1 MPEHYLCA
9 TKDNNNLKPQRENTK
24 SDKKITSVEKC
35 HRKFVFSFIW
45 KLCENFRCFCCYC
58 YCWFQWSKKAEW
70 LKIIKMEWKKMFE
83 YAKKL
88 FNTFAALRF
97 NLSPHELPKNIQ
109 TRGIYTYTHIYVY
122 KYICILYTLADKRSN
137 FFVALCKR
145 SKHGKIL
152 GNDHRCELK

>member
-1 MPEHYLCA
+1 ML
-9 TKDNNNLKPQRENTK
+9 EN
-24 SDKKITSVEKC
+24 
-35 HRKFVFSFIW
+35 
-45 KLCENFRCFCCYC
+45 
-58 YCWFQWSKKAEW
+58 AE
-70 LKIIKMEWKKMFE
+70 
-83 YAKKL
+83 KL

-109 TRGIYTYTHIYVY
+109 TWGIYIYTHRCVY